1 MKKHTINWVFLAVV
15 ILMMNVSLDSYGQV
29 TDSIDHYIELAGRN
43 NPRIKSDFLKYKSSL
58 QRIPQA
64 GSYPDP
70 TLDIGFF
77 LKPMD
82 IIDGKQVAD
91 FTLMQ
96 MFPWFGTQ
104 KAARTEAEQMAKMAF
119 EEFRLSVN
127 DLYLDVYAKWYEM
140 SSLQQQLKNSRENK
154 ALLSQ
159 LEKLAERRFSSPSNN
174 SMGGSTAG
182 GGMSDVLR
190 IQLEIAE
197 LDNTIESL
205 VAELSAKKTAFN
217 AVLNQPAQNQVFVP
231 DTIIQTPYVFNATA
245 VMEQITNDNPMLKM
259 ILEEKLAYKAKA
271 EADNKK
277 SYPTFGIGVQY
288 SLINKRSDMLLPVSD
303 MNGMDMFM
311 PMVSISLPIFRGKY
325 KAQQK
330 ESELAILST
339 VEKYEDTRNN
349 LEAQSYQVKYE
360 LDDAARKIELY
371 EKQTKLAQ
379 TTYKLLVQE
388 FVSGRNDLTNLIQ
401 VHRQLIDYKFKKADA
416 TARYNTVVASIRSL
430 TSFNTPE
437 HFKTK

>member
-1 MKKHTINWVFLAVV
+1 
-15 ILMMNVSLDSYGQV
+15 MMNVNEHSYGQV
-29 TDSIDHYIELAGRN
+29 TDSIEHYIELAGRN

-64 GSYPDP
+64 GAYPDP

-91 FTLMQ
+91 FKLMQ

-104 KAARTEAEQMAKMAF
+104 KATRTEAEQMAKMAY

-127 DLYLDVYAKWYEM
+127 NLYLDVYTKWYEL
-140 SSLQQQLKNSRENK
+140 SSLQQQLKNSKENK
-154 ALLSQ
+154 DLLLQ
-159 LEKLAERRFSSPSNN
+159 LEKLAERKFSSPTNN
-174 SMGGSTAG
+174 SMGGSTGG

-190 IQLEIAE
+190 IQLEVAE
-197 LDNTIESL
+197 LDNTIESI
-205 VAELSAKKTAFN
+205 ASELNAKKTAFN
-217 AVLNQPAQNQVFVP
+217 ALLNQSAQNQISVP
-231 DTIIQTPYVFNATA
+231 DTIIQTPYVFNVTA
-245 VMEQITNDNPMLKM
+245 VMVQITNGNPMLKM
-259 ILEEKLAYKAKA
+259 IVEEELAYKAKA
-271 EADNKK
+271 EADKK
-277 SYPTFGIGVQY
+277 MSYPTLGIGVQY
-288 SLINKRSDMLLPVSD
+288 SLINKRSNMLLPVSD

-339 VEKYEDTRNN
+339 VEKYEDTRNS
-349 LEAQSYQVKYE
+349 LEAQVYQVKYE
-360 LDDAARKIELY
+360 LDDAARKVELY
-371 EKQTKLAQ
+371 NKQTELAQ

-388 FVSGRNDLTNLIQ
+388 FVSGRSDLTNLIQ
-401 VHRQLIDYKFKKADA
+401 VHRQLIDYTFKKADA

-430 TSFNTPE
+430 ISFNTPE
-437 HFKTK
+437 HFNTK

>member
-1 MKKHTINWVFLAVV
+1 MIKNKINWIFVTLI
-15 ILMMNVSLDSYGQV
+15 ILMMNVNEHSYGQV
-29 TDSIDHYIELAGRN
+29 TDSIEHYIELAGRN

-64 GSYPDP
+64 GAYPDP

-91 FTLMQ
+91 FKLMQ

-104 KAARTEAEQMAKMAF
+104 KATRTEAEQMAKMAY

-127 DLYLDVYAKWYEM
+127 NLYLDVYTKWYEL
-140 SSLQQQLKNSRENK
+140 SSLQQQLKNSKKNK
-154 ALLSQ
+154 DLLLQ
-159 LEKLAERRFSSPSNN
+159 LEKLAERKFSSPTNN
-174 SMGGSTAG
+174 SMGGSTGG

-190 IQLEIAE
+190 IQLEVAE
-197 LDNTIESL
+197 LDNTIESI
-205 VAELSAKKTAFN
+205 ASELNAKKTAFN
-217 AVLNQPAQNQVFVP
+217 ALLNQSAQNQISVP
-231 DTIIQTPYVFNATA
+231 DTIIQTPYVFNVTA
-245 VMEQITNDNPMLKM
+245 VMVQITNGNPMLKM
-259 ILEEKLAYKAKA
+259 IVEEELAYKAKA
-271 EADNKK
+271 EADKK
-277 SYPTFGIGVQY
+277 MSYPTLGIGVQY
-288 SLINKRSDMLLPVSD
+288 SLINKRSNMLLPVSD

-339 VEKYEDTRNN
+339 VEKYEDTRNS
-349 LEAQSYQVKYE
+349 LEAQVYQVKYE
-360 LDDAARKIELY
+360 LDDAARKVELY
-371 EKQTKLAQ
+371 NKQTELAQ

-388 FVSGRNDLTNLIQ
+388 FVSGRSDLTNLIQ
-401 VHRQLIDYKFKKADA
+401 VHRQLIDYTFKKADA

-430 TSFNTPE
+430 ISFNTPE
-437 HFKTK
+437 HFNTK

>member
-1 MKKHTINWVFLAVV
+1 MIKNKINWVNIILIMLA
-15 ILMMNVSLDSYGQV
+15 MNVSFHSYGQV
-29 TDSIDHYIELAGRN
+29 PDSIEHYIELAGRN
-43 NPRIKSDFLKYKSSL
+43 NPRIKSDFLKYQSSL
-58 QRIPQA
+58 QRISQA
-64 GSYPDP
+64 GAYPDP

-104 KAARTEAEQMAKMAF
+104 KAARTEAEQMAKMAY

-127 DLYLDVYAKWYEM
+127 NLYLDVYTKWYEL

-159 LEKLAERRFSSPSNN
+159 LEKLAEIKFSSPTNS
-174 SMGGSTAG
+174 SMGGSSGG

-197 LDNTIESL
+197 LDNTIESIE
-205 VAELSAKKTAFN
+205 AELSAKKSAFN
-217 AVLNQPAQNQVFVP
+217 AVLNQPAQSQVSVP
-231 DTIIQTPYVFNATA
+231 DTIIQTPYVFNASA

-259 ILEEKLAYKAKA
+259 IIEEKLAYKAKA
-271 EADNKK
+271 EADKK
-277 SYPTFGIGVQY
+277 MSYPTLGVGVQY

-311 PMVSISLPIFRGKY
+311 PMVSISLPLFRGKY

-339 VEKYEDTRNN
+339 AEKYEDTRNT
-349 LEAQSYQVKYE
+349 LEAQAYQVKYE
-360 LDDAARKIELY
+360 LDDAARKVKLY
-371 EKQTKLAQ
+371 ERQSELAQ

-388 FVSGRNDLTNLIQ
+388 FVSGRSDLTNLIQ
-401 VHRQLIDYKFKKADA
+401 VHRQLIDYKFKKAEA
-416 TARYNTVVASIRSL
+416 TARYNTVVASIKSL
-430 TSFNTPE
+430 ISFNTPE
-437 HFKTK
+437 HFNTK

>member
-1 MKKHTINWVFLAVV
+1 MLIMFAV
-15 ILMMNVSLDSYGQV
+15 NVSLHSYGQA
-29 TDSIDHYIELAGRN
+29 TDSIEHYIELAGRN

-64 GSYPDP
+64 GAYPDP

-91 FTLMQ
+91 FKLMQ
-96 MFPWFGTQ
+96 MFPWFGTR
-104 KAARTEAEQMAKMAF
+104 KAARTEAEQMAKMAY

-127 DLYLDVYAKWYEM
+127 NLYLDVYTKWYEL
-140 SSLQQQLKNSRENK
+140 SSLQQQLKNSKENK
-154 ALLSQ
+154 ALLLQ
-159 LEKLAERRFSSPSNN
+159 LEKLAVRKFSSPTN
-174 SMGGSTAG
+174 SSMSGSAGG

-197 LDNTIESL
+197 LDNTIESIKS
-205 VAELSAKKTAFN
+205 ELSAKKIAFN
-217 AVLNQPAQNQVFVP
+217 ALLNEPAQNEISVP
-231 DTIIQTPYVFNATA
+231 DTIIQTPYVFNVTA
-245 VMEQITNDNPMLKM
+245 VMEQITNGNPMLKM
-259 ILEEKLAYKAKA
+259 ILEEQLAFKAKA
-271 EADNKK
+271 DADKKK
-277 SYPTFGIGVQY
+277 SYPTLGIGVQY

-311 PMVSISLPIFRGKY
+311 PMVSISLPLFRGKY

-330 ESELAILST
+330 ESELAILSA
-339 VEKYEDTRNN
+339 VEKYDNTRNS
-349 LEAQSYQVKYE
+349 LEAQTYQVKYE
-360 LDDAARKIELY
+360 LDDAARKVELY
-371 EKQTKLAQ
+371 DKQTELAQ

-401 VHRQLIDYKFKKADA
+401 VHRQLLDYTFKKADA

-430 TSFNTPE
+430 ISFNTPE
-437 HFKTK
+437 QFNSK

>member
-1 MKKHTINWVFLAVV
+1 MIKNKINWVFLAVV
-15 ILMMNVSLDSYGQV
+15 MLTMNVSLHSYGQAK
-29 TDSIDHYIELAGRN
+29 DSIEHYIELAGRN

-58 QRIPQA
+58 ERIPQA
-64 GSYPDP
+64 GAYPDP
-70 TLDIGFF
+70 TLDIGVF

-91 FTLMQ
+91 FKIMQ
-96 MFPWFGTQ
+96 MFPWFGTK
-104 KAARTEAEQMAKMAF
+104 KAARTEAEQMAKMAY

-127 DLYLDVYAKWYEM
+127 NLYLDVYTKWYEM
-140 SSLQQQLKNSRENK
+140 SSLQQQLKNSNENK
-154 ALLSQ
+154 ALLFQ
-159 LEKLAERRFSSPSNN
+159 LEKLAERKFSSPTN
-174 SMGGSTAG
+174 GTGG

-197 LDNTIESL
+197 LDNTIESI

-217 AVLNQPAQNQVFVP
+217 AVLNEPAQNKISVP
-231 DTIIQTPYVFNATA
+231 DTIIQTPYVFNVIA
-245 VMEQITNDNPMLKM
+245 VMEQITNHNPMLKM
-259 ILEEKLAYKAKA
+259 IIEEKLGYKAKA
-271 EADNKK
+271 AADKK
-277 SYPTFGIGVQY
+277 MSYPTLGVGVQY
-288 SLINKRSDMLLPVSD
+288 SLINKRSDMVLPVTH

-311 PMVSISLPIFRGKY
+311 PMVSISLPIYRGKY

-339 VEKYEDTRNN
+339 VEKYEDTRNS
-349 LEAQSYQVKYE
+349 LEAQAYQVKYE

-371 EKQTKLAQ
+371 EKQTTLAQ

-401 VHRQLIDYKFKKADA
+401 VHRQLIDYKFKRADA
-416 TARYNTVVASIRSL
+416 TARYNTVVASIKSL
-430 TSFNTPE
+430 ISFNTPE
-437 HFKTK
+437 HFNTK

>member
-1 MKKHTINWVFLAVV
+1 MIKNKINWVFLALVM
-15 ILMMNVSLDSYGQV
+15 LMMNVSLHSYGQA
-29 TDSIDHYIELAGRN
+29 TDSIEHYIELAGRN

-58 QRIPQA
+58 ERIPQA
-64 GSYPDP
+64 GAYPDP
-70 TLDIGFF
+70 TLDIGVF

-91 FTLMQ
+91 FKLMQ
-96 MFPWFGTQ
+96 MFPWFGTK
-104 KAARTEAEQMAKMAF
+104 KAARTEAEQMAKMAY

-127 DLYLDVYAKWYEM
+127 NLYLDVYTKWYEM

-154 ALLSQ
+154 ALLFQ
-159 LEKLAERRFSSPSNN
+159 LEKLAERKFSSPTN
-174 SMGGSTAG
+174 GTGG

-197 LDNTIESL
+197 LDNTIESIE
-205 VAELSAKKTAFN
+205 AELSSKKTAFN
-217 AVLNQPAQNQVFVP
+217 AVLNEPAQNKISVS
-231 DTIIQTPYVFNATA
+231 DTIIQTPYVFNLTA
-245 VMEQITNDNPMLKM
+245 VMG
-259 ILEEKLAYKAKA
+259 YKAKA
-271 EADNKK
+271 AADKK
-277 SYPTFGIGVQY
+277 MSYPTLGVGVQY
-288 SLINKRSDMLLPVSD
+288 SLINKRSDMVLPVTH

-311 PMVSISLPIFRGKY
+311 PMVSISLPIYRGKY

-339 VEKYEDTRNN
+339 VEKYEDTRNS
-349 LEAQSYQVKYE
+349 LEAQAYQVKYE

-371 EKQTKLAQ
+371 EKQTTLAQ

-401 VHRQLIDYKFKKADA
+401 VHRQLIDYKFKRADA
-416 TARYNTVVASIRSL
+416 TARYNTVVASIKSL
-430 TSFNTPE
+430 ISFNTPE
-437 HFKTK
+437 HFNTK

>member
-1 MKKHTINWVFLAVV
+1 MIKNKINWIFVTLI
-15 ILMMNVSLDSYGQV
+15 ILMMNVNEHSYGQV
-29 TDSIDHYIELAGRN
+29 TDSIEHYIELAGRN

-64 GSYPDP
+64 GAYPDP

-91 FTLMQ
+91 FKLMQ

-104 KAARTEAEQMAKMAF
+104 KATRTEAEQMAKMAY

-127 DLYLDVYAKWYEM
+127 NLYLDVYTKWYEL
-140 SSLQQQLKNSRENK
+140 SSLQQQLKNSKENK
-154 ALLSQ
+154 DLLLQ
-159 LEKLAERRFSSPSNN
+159 LEKLAERKFSSPTNN
-174 SMGGSTAG
+174 SMGGSTGG

-190 IQLEIAE
+190 IQLEVAE
-197 LDNTIESL
+197 LDNTIESI
-205 VAELSAKKTAFN
+205 ASELNAKKTAFN
-217 AVLNQPAQNQVFVP
+217 ALLNQSAQNQISVP
-231 DTIIQTPYVFNATA
+231 DTIIQTPYVFNVTA
-245 VMEQITNDNPMLKM
+245 VMVQITNGNPMLKM
-259 ILEEKLAYKAKA
+259 IVEEELAYKAKA
-271 EADNKK
+271 EADKK
-277 SYPTFGIGVQY
+277 MSYPTLGIGVQY
-288 SLINKRSDMLLPVSD
+288 SLINKRSNMLLPVSD

-339 VEKYEDTRNN
+339 VEKYEDTRNS
-349 LEAQSYQVKYE
+349 LEAQVYQVKYE
-360 LDDAARKIELY
+360 LDDAARKVELY
-371 EKQTKLAQ
+371 NKQTELAQ

-388 FVSGRNDLTNLIQ
+388 FVSGRSDLTNLIQ
-401 VHRQLIDYKFKKADA
+401 VHRQLIDYTFKKADA

-430 TSFNTPE
+430 ISFNTPE
-437 HFKTK
+437 HFNTK

>member
-1 MKKHTINWVFLAVV
+1 MIKNKITRTFLLLFMLMNLSTYSYAQTI
-15 ILMMNVSLDSYGQV
+15 
-29 TDSIDHYIELAGRN
+29 DSIEHYIELAGRN

-64 GSYPDP
+64 GAYPDP

-104 KAARTEAEQMAKMAF
+104 KAARTEAEQMAKMAY
-119 EEFRLSVN
+119 EEFRLSIN
-127 DLYLDVYAKWYEM
+127 NLYLDVYTKWYEL
-140 SSLQQQLKNSRENK
+140 SSLQQQIKNSKQNK
-154 ALLSQ
+154 ALLLQ
-159 LEKLAERRFSSPSNN
+159 LEKLATQKYSSPVVN
-174 SMGGSTAG
+174 SASMSSAG

-190 IQLEIAE
+190 IQLEVAE
-197 LDNTIESL
+197 LDNTIESFES
-205 VAELSAKKTAFN
+205 ELRAQKVAFN
-217 AVLNQPAQNQVFVP
+217 SLLSEPAQSPISVP
-231 DTIIQTPYVFNATA
+231 DTIIQTPFVFNDAA
-245 VMEQITNDNPMLKM
+245 VIAQVTNDNPMLKI

-271 EADNKK
+271 EADKKK
-277 SYPTFGIGVQY
+277 SYPTVGIGLQY
-288 SLINKRSDMLLPVSD
+288 SIINKRNDMLLPVSD

-330 ESELAILST
+330 ESELAILSND
-339 VEKYEDTRNN
+339 EKYEDTRNS
-349 LEAQSYQVKYE
+349 LKAQIYQVKHE
-360 LDDAARKIELY
+360 LDDAARKVQLY
-371 EKQTKLAQ
+371 DKQTELAQ
-379 TTYKLLVQE
+379 TTYKLLLQE

-401 VHRQLIDYKFKKADA
+401 VHRQLLDYTFKKAEA
-416 TARYNTVVASIRSL
+416 TARFNTVVASIKSL
-430 TSFNTPE
+430 LSFNAPE
-437 HFKTK
+437 HFNKK